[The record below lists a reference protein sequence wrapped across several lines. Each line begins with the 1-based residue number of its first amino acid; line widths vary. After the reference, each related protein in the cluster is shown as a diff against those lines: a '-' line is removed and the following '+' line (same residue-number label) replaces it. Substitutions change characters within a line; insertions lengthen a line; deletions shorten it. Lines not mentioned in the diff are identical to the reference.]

1 MERHEEVLVAL
12 RRIIRAVDL
21 QSKRLMQTSGLSG
34 PQLMIMQAIE
44 RAGSVTAGNLAR
56 AVSLSQGTVTSIL
69 DRLEK
74 KNLLRR
80 VRSTEDKRKVVVFL
94 SKEGKSALALAPTLL
109 QENFINSFQRLEDWE
124 QHLLIS
130 SLQRV
135 AEMMDAQNLDAA
147 PYLETQLLDD
157 ASSA

>member
-1 MERHEEVLVAL
+1 MNRHEEVLVAL

-34 PQLMIMQAIE
+34 PQLMVMQAIE

-56 AVSLSQGTVTSIL
+56 SVSLSQGTVTTIL

-94 SKEGKSALALAPTLL
+94 SEEGKSALALAPTLL
-109 QENFINSFQRLEDWE
+109 QESFIDSFQQLQDWE

-130 SLQRV
+130 SLQRI
-135 AEMMDAQNLDAA
+135 AQMMDAQNLDAA
-147 PYLETQLLDD
+147 PYLATRILDD
-157 ASSA
+157 VSPA

>member
-1 MERHEEVLVAL
+1 MDRHEEVLVAL

-34 PQLMIMQAIE
+34 PQLMVMQAIE

-56 AVSLSQGTVTSIL
+56 SVSLSQGTVTSIL
-69 DRLEK
+69 DRLER

-94 SKEGKSALALAPTLL
+94 SEEGKAALALAPTLL
-109 QENFINSFQRLEDWE
+109 QENFINSFHRLEDWE

-130 SLQRV
+130 SLQRI

-157 ASSA
+157 VSSA

>member
-12 RRIIRAVDL
+12 RRIIRAIDL

-34 PQLMIMQAIE
+34 PQLMVMQAIE
-44 RAGSVTAGNLAR
+44 RVGSVTAGNLAR

-94 SKEGKSALALAPTLL
+94 SEEGKSALALAPTLL
-109 QENFINSFQRLEDWE
+109 QENFINSFQRLADWE

-130 SLQRV
+130 SLQRI

-147 PYLETQLLDD
+147 PYLETHILDD
-157 ASSA
+157 VSPA

>member
-1 MERHEEVLVAL
+1 MNRHEEVLVAL

-56 AVSLSQGTVTSIL
+56 SVSLSQGTVTSIL
-69 DRLEK
+69 DRLER

-94 SKEGKSALALAPTLL
+94 SEEGKSALALAPTLL
-109 QENFINSFQRLEDWE
+109 QENFIDSFQRLEDWE

-130 SLQRV
+130 SLQRI
-135 AEMMDAQNLDAA
+135 AQMMDAQHLDAA
-147 PYLETQLLDD
+147 PYLETRILDEV
-157 ASSA
+157 SSG

>member
-12 RRIIRAVDL
+12 RRIIRAIDL

-34 PQLMIMQAIE
+34 PQLMVMQAIE

-94 SKEGKSALALAPTLL
+94 SEEGKSALALAPTLL

-130 SLQRV
+130 SLQRI

-147 PYLETQLLDD
+147 PYLETHLLEDV
-157 ASSA
+157 SSA